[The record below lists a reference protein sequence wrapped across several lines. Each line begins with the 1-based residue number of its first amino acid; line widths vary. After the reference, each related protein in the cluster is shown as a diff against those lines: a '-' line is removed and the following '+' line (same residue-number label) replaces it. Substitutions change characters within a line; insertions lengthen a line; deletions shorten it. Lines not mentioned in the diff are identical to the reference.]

1 VDLLPRIKHKVL
13 VTPELAPIF
22 RGKEDDLTSRFAII
36 TRVLDGHGLQTD
48 SGTHGRRGYR
58 GDYLFAWIGCTTPFD
73 GKVWRVMAQLGSR
86 LFFLVMDHEM
96 EVTVE
101 DLMRSVDD
109 VPYKDRLAL
118 VQKVLHPYITAV
130 FSRHGGV
137 RGVEW
142 DSKADPQPVREWL
155 ARLAT
160 VLAAMRSEP
169 VREGD
174 PEHGRY
180 DYTPAK
186 KEQPLRAHAVLRN
199 LARGHALA
207 HDRRHLSEEDVP
219 LIARV
224 AVSSMPTDAGKVL
237 RALVEST
244 NQSLT
249 VKDVQ
254 TALGVGHAETA
265 RGVMRDLDRRGV
277 MEFKEGG
284 TGKPALLK
292 FGPKWAWCAS
302 SEFRA
307 LLGADAAPITE
318 REVCASREPVTDQE
332 VRPIAITLDLA
343 QRQREEE
350 RSEGEGHTPRKLTGQ
365 KSQ

>member
-1 VDLLPRIKHKVL
+1 M
-13 VTPELAPIF
+13 
-22 RGKEDDLTSRFAII
+22 
-36 TRVLDGHGLQTD
+36 LDGHGLQTD

-86 LFFLVMDHEM
+86 LFFLVMDQEM

-101 DLMRSVDD
+101 DLMNSVDD
-109 VPYKDRLAL
+109 VPYKDRLVL
-118 VQKVLHPYITAV
+118 VQKVLHPYLTDV
-130 FSRHGGV
+130 FSRFGGV

-142 DSKADPQPVREWL
+142 DSKADPRPVREWL

-169 VREGD
+169 VREGE
-174 PEHGRY
+174 PERGRY

-207 HDRRHLSEEDVP
+207 HGRQHLTEEDIP

-224 AVSSMPTDAGKVL
+224 AVSSMPTEAGRIF
-237 RALVEST
+237 RALVESG
-244 NQSLT
+244 NKSLT

-254 TALGVGHAETA
+254 AALGVGHAETG
-265 RGVMRDLDRRGV
+265 RGIMRDLDRRGV
-277 MEFKEGG
+277 MEFKEEGP
-284 TGKPALLK
+284 GKAASLT
-292 FGPKWAWCAS
+292 FRPKWTWCTS
-302 SEFRA
+302 PHFRT
-307 LLGADAAPITE
+307 LLGLGA
-318 REVCASREPVTDQE
+318 
-332 VRPIAITLDLA
+332 
-343 QRQREEE
+343 
-350 RSEGEGHTPRKLTGQ
+350 
-365 KSQ
+365 